1 MVIGL
6 QPMMR
11 SQETRIEPS
20 TKLSIKISLSSFD
33 LMLSNLEDNS
43 ILDYKRCNFNKKAVT
58 ENLASKLDSFL
69 NESKIDFSNVIN
81 VKLIISNNLSC
92 LVPKELFDE
101 RLSLDYLKFNSKLI
115 ENDFASNDYIEEL
128 EIYNV
133 YLPFVN
139 VNNYLVQ
146 RFGSFEYYHSSTIL
160 LRKILKTTTN
170 DSKTLFFTN
179 IETDSFQV
187 IIFKNKN
194 LLYYNDFEYQ
204 TKEDILYFLLFVI
217 EQNKEIKSDTKLNI
231 LGDISENDKNYNFI
245 SQFIKNIETSKTKSF
260 TDKDLIKIKIDFI
273 LSWELFQGKTKGKE

>member
-6 QPMMR
+6 QPMMQ

-20 TKLSIKISLSSFD
+20 TKLSIKISLSGFD
-33 LMLSNLEDNS
+33 LMLSKLEDNS
-43 ILDYKRCNFNKKAVT
+43 IIDYKKYNFDKKALT
-58 ENLASKLDSFL
+58 ENLSSKLDSFL

-81 VKLIISNNLSC
+81 VKLIISNKLSC

-128 EIYNV
+128 ETYNV

-139 VNNYLVQ
+139 VNNYLVE

-170 DSKTLFFTN
+170 NSRTLFFTN

-231 LGDISENDKNYNFI
+231 LGGISENDKNFNFI
-245 SQFIKNIETSKTKSF
+245 SQFIKNIVTFKTKSF

-273 LSWELFQGKTKGKE
+273 LS

>member
-6 QPMMR
+6 QPMMQ

-20 TKLSIKISLSSFD
+20 TKLSIKISLSGFD
-33 LMLSNLEDNS
+33 LMLSKLEDNS
-43 ILDYKRCNFNKKAVT
+43 IIDYKKYNFDKKALT
-58 ENLASKLDSFL
+58 ENLSSKLDSFL

-81 VKLIISNNLSC
+81 VKLIISNKLSC

-128 EIYNV
+128 ETYNV

-139 VNNYLVQ
+139 VNNYLVE
-146 RFGSFEYYHSSTIL
+146 RFGPFEYYHSSTIL

-170 DSKTLFFTN
+170 DSRTLFFTN

-231 LGDISENDKNYNFI
+231 LGGISGNDKNINFI
-245 SQFIKNIETSKTKSF
+245 SQFIKNIVTFKTKSF

-273 LSWELFQGKTKGKE
+273 LS

>member
-43 ILDYKRCNFNKKAVT
+43 ILDYKRCNFNKKAIT
-58 ENLASKLDSFL
+58 ENLESKLDSFL

-179 IETDSFQV
+179 IETESFQV

-273 LSWELFQGKTKGKE
+273 LS

>member
-6 QPMMR
+6 QPMMQ

-20 TKLSIKISLSSFD
+20 TKLSIKISLSGFD
-33 LMLSNLEDNS
+33 LMLSKLEDNS
-43 ILDYKRCNFNKKAVT
+43 IIDYKKYNFDKKALT
-58 ENLASKLDSFL
+58 ENLSSKLDSFL

-81 VKLIISNNLSC
+81 VKLIISNKLSC

-128 EIYNV
+128 ETYNV

-139 VNNYLVQ
+139 VNNYLVE

-170 DSKTLFFTN
+170 DSRTLFFTN

-231 LGDISENDKNYNFI
+231 LGGISENDKNFNFI
-245 SQFIKNIETSKTKSF
+245 SQFIKNIVTFKTKSF
-260 TDKDLIKIKIDFI
+260 TDKDLIKIKVDFI
-273 LSWELFQGKTKGKE
+273 LS

>member
-6 QPMMR
+6 QPMMQ

-20 TKLSIKISLSSFD
+20 TKLSIKISLSGFD
-33 LMLSNLEDNS
+33 LMLSKLEDNS
-43 ILDYKRCNFNKKAVT
+43 IIDYKKYNFDKKALT
-58 ENLASKLDSFL
+58 ENLSSKLDSFL

-81 VKLIISNNLSC
+81 VKLIISNKLSC

-128 EIYNV
+128 ETYNV

-139 VNNYLVQ
+139 VTNYLVE

-170 DSKTLFFTN
+170 DSRTLFFTN

-231 LGDISENDKNYNFI
+231 LGGISENDKNFNFI
-245 SQFIKNIETSKTKSF
+245 SQFIKNIVTFKTKSF

-273 LSWELFQGKTKGKE
+273 LS

>member
-43 ILDYKRCNFNKKAVT
+43 ILDYKRCNFNKKAIT

-179 IETDSFQV
+179 IETESFQV

-217 EQNKEIKSDTKLNI
+217 EQNKEIKPDTKLNI

-273 LSWELFQGKTKGKE
+273 LS

>member
-6 QPMMR
+6 QPMMQ

-20 TKLSIKISLSSFD
+20 TKLSIKISLSGFD
-33 LMLSNLEDNS
+33 LMLSKLEDNS
-43 ILDYKRCNFNKKAVT
+43 IIDYKKYNFDKKALT
-58 ENLASKLDSFL
+58 ENLSSKLDSFL

-81 VKLIISNNLSC
+81 VKLIISNKLSC

-128 EIYNV
+128 ETYNV

-139 VNNYLVQ
+139 VNNYLVE

-170 DSKTLFFTN
+170 DSRTLFFTN

-231 LGDISENDKNYNFI
+231 LGGISENDKNFNFI
-245 SQFIKNIETSKTKSF
+245 SQFIKNIVTFKTKSF

-273 LSWELFQGKTKGKE
+273 LS

>member
-6 QPMMR
+6 QPMMQ

-20 TKLSIKISLSSFD
+20 TKLSIKISLSGFD
-33 LMLSNLEDNS
+33 LMLSNLECNS
-43 ILDYKRCNFNKKAVT
+43 IIDYKKYNFNKKALT
-58 ENLASKLDSFL
+58 ENLSFKLDSFL

-81 VKLIISNNLSC
+81 VKLIISNKLSC

-128 EIYNV
+128 ETYNV

-139 VNNYLVQ
+139 VTNYLVE

-170 DSKTLFFTN
+170 DSRTLFFTN

-231 LGDISENDKNYNFI
+231 LGGISENDKNFNFI
-245 SQFIKNIETSKTKSF
+245 SQFIKNIVTFKTKSF

-273 LSWELFQGKTKGKE
+273 LS

>member
-43 ILDYKRCNFNKKAVT
+43 ILDYKRCNFNKKAIT
-58 ENLASKLDSFL
+58 ENLESKLDSFL

-170 DSKTLFFTN
+170 DSKFLFFTN

-273 LSWELFQGKTKGKE
+273 LS

>member
-43 ILDYKRCNFNKKAVT
+43 ILDYKRCNFNKKAIT

-179 IETDSFQV
+179 IETESFQV

-217 EQNKEIKSDTKLNI
+217 EQNKEIKSDTELNI

-273 LSWELFQGKTKGKE
+273 LS

>member
-43 ILDYKRCNFNKKAVT
+43 ILDYKRCNFNKKAIT

-160 LRKILKTTTN
+160 LRKILKTTNN

-217 EQNKEIKSDTKLNI
+217 EQNKEIKSDTELNI

-273 LSWELFQGKTKGKE
+273 LS

>member
-6 QPMMR
+6 QPMMQ

-20 TKLSIKISLSSFD
+20 TKLSIKISLSGFD
-33 LMLSNLEDNS
+33 LMLSKLEDNS
-43 ILDYKRCNFNKKAVT
+43 IIDYKKYNFDKKALT
-58 ENLASKLDSFL
+58 ENLSSKLDSFL

-81 VKLIISNNLSC
+81 VKLIISNKLSC

-128 EIYNV
+128 ETYNV

-139 VNNYLVQ
+139 VTNYLVE

-179 IETDSFQV
+179 IETESFQV

-231 LGDISENDKNYNFI
+231 LGGISENDKNFNFI
-245 SQFIKNIETSKTKSF
+245 SQFIKNIVTFKTKSF

-273 LSWELFQGKTKGKE
+273 LS

>member
-43 ILDYKRCNFNKKAVT
+43 ILDYKKCNFNKKAIT

-179 IETDSFQV
+179 IETESFQV

-273 LSWELFQGKTKGKE
+273 LS

>member
-1 MVIGL
+1 
-6 QPMMR
+6 
-11 SQETRIEPS
+11 
-20 TKLSIKISLSSFD
+20 
-33 LMLSNLEDNS
+33 MLSNLEDNS
-43 ILDYKRCNFNKKAVT
+43 ILDYKRCNFNKKAIT

-179 IETDSFQV
+179 IETESFQV

-273 LSWELFQGKTKGKE
+273 LS

>member
-6 QPMMR
+6 QPMMQ

-20 TKLSIKISLSSFD
+20 TKLSIKISLSGFD
-33 LMLSNLEDNS
+33 LMLSKLEDNS
-43 ILDYKRCNFNKKAVT
+43 IIDYKKYNFDKKALT
-58 ENLASKLDSFL
+58 ENLSSKLDSFL

-81 VKLIISNNLSC
+81 VKLIISNKLSC

-128 EIYNV
+128 ETYNV

-139 VNNYLVQ
+139 VTNYLVE

-231 LGDISENDKNYNFI
+231 LGGISENDKNFNLI
-245 SQFIKNIETSKTKSF
+245 SQFIKNIVTFKTKSF

-273 LSWELFQGKTKGKE
+273 LS

>member
-6 QPMMR
+6 QPMMQ

-20 TKLSIKISLSSFD
+20 TKLSIKISLSGFD
-33 LMLSNLEDNS
+33 LMLSKLEDNS
-43 ILDYKRCNFNKKAVT
+43 IIDYKKYNFDKKALT
-58 ENLASKLDSFL
+58 ENLSSKLDSFL

-81 VKLIISNNLSC
+81 VKLIISNKLSC

-128 EIYNV
+128 ETYNV

-139 VNNYLVQ
+139 VNNYLVE

-170 DSKTLFFTN
+170 DSRTLFFTN

-231 LGDISENDKNYNFI
+231 LGGISENDKNFNFI
-245 SQFIKNIETSKTKSF
+245 SQFIKNIVTFKTKSF

-273 LSWELFQGKTKGKE
+273 LSWELFQEKTKGKE

>member
-1 MVIGL
+1 
-6 QPMMR
+6 
-11 SQETRIEPS
+11 
-20 TKLSIKISLSSFD
+20 
-33 LMLSNLEDNS
+33 MLSNLEDNS
-43 ILDYKRCNFNKKAVT
+43 ILDYKRCDFNKKAIT

-101 RLSLDYLKFNSKLI
+101 RLCLDYLKFNSKLI

-179 IETDSFQV
+179 IETESFQV

-273 LSWELFQGKTKGKE
+273 LS

>member
-6 QPMMR
+6 QPMMQ

-20 TKLSIKISLSSFD
+20 TKLSIKISLSGFD
-33 LMLSNLEDNS
+33 LMLSKLEDNS
-43 ILDYKRCNFNKKAVT
+43 IIDYKKYNFNKKALT
-58 ENLASKLDSFL
+58 ENLSSKLDSFL

-81 VKLIISNNLSC
+81 VKLIISNKLSC

-128 EIYNV
+128 ETYNV

-139 VNNYLVQ
+139 VNNYLVE

-170 DSKTLFFTN
+170 DSRTLFFTN

-231 LGDISENDKNYNFI
+231 LGGISVNDKNFNFI
-245 SQFIKNIETSKTKSF
+245 SQFIKNIETFKTKSF

-273 LSWELFQGKTKGKE
+273 LS

>member
-6 QPMMR
+6 QPMMQ

-20 TKLSIKISLSSFD
+20 TKLSIKISLSGFD
-33 LMLSNLEDNS
+33 LMLSKLEDNS
-43 ILDYKRCNFNKKAVT
+43 IIDYKKYNFDKKALT
-58 ENLASKLDSFL
+58 ENLSSKLDSFL

-81 VKLIISNNLSC
+81 VKLIISNKLSC

-128 EIYNV
+128 ETYNV

-139 VNNYLVQ
+139 VTNYLVE

-179 IETDSFQV
+179 IETESFQV

-231 LGDISENDKNYNFI
+231 LGGISENDKNFNLI
-245 SQFIKNIETSKTKSF
+245 SQFIKNIVTFKTKSF

-273 LSWELFQGKTKGKE
+273 LS

>member
-43 ILDYKRCNFNKKAVT
+43 ILDYKRCNFNKKAIT

-217 EQNKEIKSDTKLNI
+217 EQNKEIKPDTKLNI

-273 LSWELFQGKTKGKE
+273 LS

>member
-6 QPMMR
+6 QPMMQ

-20 TKLSIKISLSSFD
+20 TKLSIKISLSGFD
-33 LMLSNLEDNS
+33 LMLSKLEDNS
-43 ILDYKRCNFNKKAVT
+43 IIDYKKYNFNKKALT
-58 ENLASKLDSFL
+58 ENLSSKLDSFL

-81 VKLIISNNLSC
+81 VKLIISNKLSC

-128 EIYNV
+128 ETYNV

-139 VNNYLVQ
+139 VNNYLVE

-170 DSKTLFFTN
+170 DSRTLFFTN

-231 LGDISENDKNYNFI
+231 LGGISVNDKNFNFI
-245 SQFIKNIETSKTKSF
+245 SQFIKNIVTFKTKSF

-273 LSWELFQGKTKGKE
+273 LS

>member
-6 QPMMR
+6 QPMMQ

-20 TKLSIKISLSSFD
+20 TKLSIKISLSGFD
-33 LMLSNLEDNS
+33 LMLSNLECNS
-43 ILDYKRCNFNKKAVT
+43 IIDYKKYNFNKKALT
-58 ENLASKLDSFL
+58 ENLSFKLDSFL

-81 VKLIISNNLSC
+81 VKLIISNKLSC

-128 EIYNV
+128 ETYNV

-139 VNNYLVQ
+139 VTNYLVE

-179 IETDSFQV
+179 IETESFQV

-231 LGDISENDKNYNFI
+231 LGDISENDKNFNFI

-260 TDKDLIKIKIDFI
+260 TDKDLIKIKVDFI
-273 LSWELFQGKTKGKE
+273 LS